1 MKKNLEEKKGV
12 RDELKTLEKMAMH
25 KVQDKTN
32 TLQMYTKVLFM
43 TDFFMLIGTTISHT
57 CYNLIVEFA
66 LISYKS
72 YRSCASKIVSSCP
85 LEFPFSCPCNLRSL
99 FSTSTDGPCSNQK
112 NHLTFIVHVGF
123 HLSYC
128 LILH

>member
-1 MKKNLEEKKGV
+1 M
-12 RDELKTLEKMAMH
+12 
-25 KVQDKTN
+25 Q
-32 TLQMYTKVLFM
+32 
-43 TDFFMLIGTTISHT
+43 ICTTISHT
-57 CYNLIVEFA
+57 CYNLTVEFA

-112 NHLTFIVHVGF
+112 NRLTLIVVQCEASPFLFLDTLLMQSHKYLRFAG
-123 HLSYC
+123 L
-128 LILH
+128 

>member
-1 MKKNLEEKKGV
+1 MP
-12 RDELKTLEKMAMH
+12 
-25 KVQDKTN
+25 
-32 TLQMYTKVLFM
+32 
-43 TDFFMLIGTTISHT
+43 IGTTISHT

-112 NHLTFIVHVGF
+112 NHLTSIIVPCGASPFI
-123 HLSYC
+123 L
-128 LILH
+128 LDTPLMQLHDKYLHFAGL